1 MRDFI
6 IGLCI
11 NLIPNLYYVF
21 SYYLFTSKFLR
32 LNVKKNYLIYSSI
45 VYLIDALAIVS
56 EGMSLLPV
64 PNWVYDIV
72 RLAVII
78 AFFSASF
85 KAIEGKWYKRL
96 LILIMSMV
104 ITESLFDKF
113 FSLHQYIIGDAEF
126 GKITLIFSYLLIPIL
141 SILIICISSLP
152 GRKAK
157 SKLGLIPLI
166 IIFLTT
172 LIVEVYSSIFGVVV
186 EHQGPINVSLTAEE
200 ELVSALESAAG
211 TLNIVLSFTSILIV
225 FLVMIVT
232 NFIITQRY
240 YKRDAEINGAFL
252 ESQVRYYESIEK
264 NNQDMKKLRHDYKNH
279 LTVLALLLDNGD
291 VDKAKEYIND
301 IGDSLNSAT
310 PLSHTGNTIADAII
324 SDKIQKA
331 QALDINLKVDG
342 QFSYK
347 NMKAIDICSIIGNI
361 LDNAIEAISTND
373 KKFQDDSEKK
383 LSSRDISLNFSKT
396 DSFFVIEE
404 TNLSSKPLMLDGD
417 KIVTSKIDK
426 LFHGMG
432 IGNIKES
439 VEKYGGDVD
448 IKCDPSKS
456 HDNEYVFSISIMIP
470 FPIEE

>member
-45 VYLIDALAIVS
+45 VYLIDALAIVFES
-56 EGMSLLPV
+56 MSLLPL

-72 RLAVII
+72 RFAVII
-78 AFFSASF
+78 AFLSASF

-96 LILIMSMV
+96 LILIMSIV

-113 FSLHQYIIGDAEF
+113 FNFHQYIIGDAEF

-186 EHQGPINVSLTAEE
+186 EHQGPINVSITAEE

-211 TLNIVLSFTSILIV
+211 TLNIVLSFTSIL
-225 FLVMIVT
+225 L
-232 NFIITQRY
+232 RSCS
-240 YKRDAEINGAFL
+240 AFRPTRV
-252 ESQVRYYESIEK
+252 SV
-264 NNQDMKKLRHDYKNH
+264 
-279 LTVLALLLDNGD
+279 
-291 VDKAKEYIND
+291 
-301 IGDSLNSAT
+301 
-310 PLSHTGNTIADAII
+310 I
-324 SDKIQKA
+324 S
-331 QALDINLKVDG
+331 
-342 QFSYK
+342 
-347 NMKAIDICSIIGNI
+347 
-361 LDNAIEAISTND
+361 
-373 KKFQDDSEKK
+373 
-383 LSSRDISLNFSKT
+383 
-396 DSFFVIEE
+396 
-404 TNLSSKPLMLDGD
+404 
-417 KIVTSKIDK
+417 
-426 LFHGMG
+426 
-432 IGNIKES
+432 
-439 VEKYGGDVD
+439 
-448 IKCDPSKS
+448 
-456 HDNEYVFSISIMIP
+456 
-470 FPIEE
+470 